1 MITSLSIRNFAL
13 IDSLSIDFS
22 AGFSVVTGETGAGKS
37 IILGALSL
45 ILGARADVR
54 AIKDGTAK
62 CVIEG
67 VFDLSK
73 YDLRSFFQQADLE
86 YDEQQCILRRELQS
100 SGKSR
105 AFINDTPVSLNQLK
119 LLGSSILDIHSQH
132 QNLLLGED
140 HYQLMVIDTLAQ
152 NKAILADYVKE
163 YTIYKQ
169 IQTELR
175 LLQERLSKGREEL
188 DYLRFQFEQLD
199 EAELQDGEQIQLE
212 SELETMSH
220 VEEIKQ
226 ALFATTQLLDN
237 EQGGIIS
244 ALRDASNRMQSVA
257 SLYTPSEEL
266 AERLQSNYIDLKD
279 LLKELES
286 QQDDVVYD
294 PERHVWLQ
302 ERLDQLYR
310 LEQKHHV
317 QTDTELI
324 ALRDEM
330 LTRLDQIDQSD
341 DAIAALESKIA
352 KQKTIMQELALLLSS
367 RRKEAAH
374 TFASSLVE
382 RLQPL
387 GMPNVRFDVQF
398 TNKQLFDETGLDSIQ
413 FLFSANKN
421 QTLMPVVDIA
431 SGGEISRLML
441 VIKSIIAHTTSLP
454 TIIFDEIDTGVSGD
468 IADKMGLIMHQMSK
482 YMQVITI
489 SHLPQV
495 ASRGD
500 EHFKVYKIDTEDS
513 TQTHIQKLSPKER
526 VDEIARMLSGSE
538 MTEQAL
544 SNAQALLNR

>member
-13 IDSLSIDFS
+13 IDSLFIDFDS
-22 AGFSVVTGETGAGKS
+22 GFSVVTGETGAGKS

-54 AIKDGTAK
+54 AIKNATAK

-73 YDLRSFFQQADLE
+73 YDLRLFFQQADLE
-86 YDEQQCILRRELQS
+86 YDEQHCILRRELQS

-152 NKAILADYVKE
+152 NKTILGEYVQE
-163 YTIYKQ
+163 YAIYKQ
-169 IQTELR
+169 LQTELR
-175 LLQERLSKGREEL
+175 LLQDRLNKGREEL
-188 DYLRFQFEQLD
+188 DYLRFQYEQLD
-199 EAELQDGEQIQLE
+199 EASLQAGEQVQLE
-212 SELETMSH
+212 AELETMSH

-226 ALFATTQLLDN
+226 ALFVATQLLDN

-244 ALRDASNRMQSVA
+244 ALRDASNRMQSVVP
-257 SLYTPSEEL
+257 LYTPSEEF

-286 QQDDVVYD
+286 LQDDVVYD

-330 LTRLDQIDQSD
+330 LSRLDQIDQSD
-341 DAIAALESKIA
+341 DCIAALESKIA
-352 KQKTIMQELALLLSS
+352 QQKGIMQELALLLSS
-367 RRKEAAH
+367 RRKEAAQ

-382 RLQPL
+382 CLQPL
-387 GMPNVRFDVQF
+387 GMPNVRFAVQF
-398 TNKQLFDETGLDSIQ
+398 TPKQLFDETGLDSIQ

-482 YMQVITI
+482 HMQVITI

-500 EHFKVYKIDTEDS
+500 EHFKVYKVDTEEC
-513 TQTHIQKLSPKER
+513 TQTHIQKLTAAER
-526 VDEIARMLSGSE
+526 VEEIARMLSGSE
-538 MTEQAL
+538 MTAQAL